1 MYHTSTQARECRQ
14 YAEQCARTARD
25 QSDPQL
31 RQSYLEMQKRWLG
44 LARGYEF
51 SERLDFLS
59 SVEMK
64 NREVRSM
71 IGAHE

>member
-1 MYHTSTQARECRQ
+1 
-14 YAEQCARTARD
+14 
-25 QSDPQL
+25 
-31 RQSYLEMQKRWLG
+31 MQKRWLG

-71 IGAHE
+71 IGAYE

>member
-1 MYHTSTQARECRQ
+1 
-14 YAEQCARTARD
+14 
-25 QSDPQL
+25 
-31 RQSYLEMQKRWLG
+31 MQRRWLV
-44 LARGYEF
+44 LARSYEF
-51 SERLDFLS
+51 SEQLDFLS